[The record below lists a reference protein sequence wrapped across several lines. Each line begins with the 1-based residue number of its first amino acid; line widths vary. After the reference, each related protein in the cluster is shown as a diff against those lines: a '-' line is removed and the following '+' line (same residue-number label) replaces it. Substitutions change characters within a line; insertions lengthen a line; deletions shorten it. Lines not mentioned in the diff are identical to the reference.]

1 MNTTVHLLSFEGP
14 DPYALAG
21 GVGTRIWGLARALA
35 QLRIETHLW
44 FIGDPQLPGY
54 DRRGHLHLHRWCQWM
69 NRHHPVGVYD
79 GERAKAEGYTNSL
92 PSAVGDDILAAINAG
107 QQVIVLAEEWHT
119 VGAVLRLDQLLREY
133 QVRDR
138 VSLLWNA
145 NNTFGF
151 SEIDWHRLSRAAV
164 ITTVSRYMKQLMR
177 PLGAEAV
184 VIPNGL
190 GAEAFAPVN
199 ETMAE
204 ALGKVVG
211 DRLLLTKVAR
221 WDPDKRWL
229 GTLDIVASL
238 KHTGQ
243 RPILVARGGIEAH
256 GETVLARARSLG
268 LTVAD
273 VTLPPTEGARALVNT
288 LGDAR
293 RLDLLNVRSALD
305 WETRRLLYRGSAAVL
320 ANSGHEPFGLVGLET
335 MAAGGIACTGSSA
348 EDYAVPGHN
357 ALVLETQNPD
367 EFLGLFAQMRN
378 EPARERAVREAA
390 ALTARRYAWPLVIDR
405 LLLPRAQLAL
415 LSRRATRTSPIPNVP
430 ENAALVF

>member
-1 MNTTVHLLSFEGP
+1 
-14 DPYALAG
+14 
-21 GVGTRIWGLARALA
+21 
-35 QLRIETHLW
+35 
-44 FIGDPQLPGY
+44 
-54 DRRGHLHLHRWCQWM
+54 
-69 NRHHPVGVYD
+69 
-79 GERAKAEGYTNSL
+79 
-92 PSAVGDDILAAINAG
+92 
-107 QQVIVLAEEWHT
+107 
-119 VGAVLRLDQLLREY
+119 
-133 QVRDR
+133 
-138 VSLLWNA
+138 
-145 NNTFGF
+145 
-151 SEIDWHRLSRAAV
+151 
-164 ITTVSRYMKQLMR
+164 
-177 PLGAEAV
+177 
-184 VIPNGL
+184 
-190 GAEAFAPVN
+190 
-199 ETMAE
+199 
-204 ALGKVVG
+204 
-211 DRLLLTKVAR
+211 
-221 WDPDKRWL
+221 L

-335 MAAGGIACTGSSA
+335 MAAGGIACTGSSG